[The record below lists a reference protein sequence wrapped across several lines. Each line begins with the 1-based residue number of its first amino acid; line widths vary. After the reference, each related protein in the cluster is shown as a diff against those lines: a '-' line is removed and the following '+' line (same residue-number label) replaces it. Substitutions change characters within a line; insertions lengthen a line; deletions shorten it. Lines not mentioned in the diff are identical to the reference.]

1 MTDRQL
7 AALGD
12 PQANRETGRIRSP
25 RRGFGHPALTLVA
38 VTFGLVMVVLDN
50 TIVSVANPTIG
61 RHFNAS
67 LGELQWVTSAYLL
80 ALAGGL
86 ITGGRLGDRF
96 GRKRIFLIGTAG
108 FALASLACGLSG
120 SLAELIA
127 FRAVQGC
134 FGALLFPQ
142 TLAILRATFPPERL
156 AQAVGIWG
164 GASAI
169 ATASG
174 PIIGGALVESVSW
187 SSIFFVNVPVGI
199 ISLLVGGW
207 VIRESRDLGTGRSI
221 DLLGVVLLSGGLFSL
236 IWALIDAETAGWGNS
251 TVVGFLA
258 AAVVLLAVF
267 TAWQRVARTPL
278 IPLAI
283 FRSRQLSAGL
293 AVLVA
298 AVFALFGVIFYLTLY
313 LQRIHG
319 DSPITAGISL
329 LPLTG
334 VLMVSAPVGGWIV
347 GRIGPRLPLTVGFVL
362 VAIALIGLSRL
373 EPHSAYLAIGAW
385 LPLIGIAFGA
395 VQTGGSQA
403 VVGSAPRHLAGVA
416 AGLQATAFQVG
427 GVLGTTVL
435 GTVVASRVA
444 SVYQHQLIR
453 AGVPGGLAHR
463 LQPATATVAEG
474 LAPRVA
480 GTTAAVSHAIT
491 AASLTSFTSGLQLAL
506 EIGAAVALAAAAG
519 AFLLLRSG
527 GSRHRSMEQVGDVQL
542 AA

>member
-1 MTDRQL
+1 MT
-7 AALGD
+7 GD
-12 PQANRETGRIRSP
+12 PIALRSG
-25 RRGFGHPALTLVA
+25 RRGHGHPALTLVA
-38 VTFGLVMVVLDN
+38 VSFGLIMVVLDN

-61 RHFNAS
+61 RHFGAT

-108 FALASLACGLSG
+108 FAVASVACGLSTT
-120 SLAELIA
+120 LPELIA

-142 TLAILRATFPPERL
+142 TLAILRATFSPQRL

-164 GASAI
+164 GASAV

-174 PIIGGALVESVSW
+174 PIIGGALVQSVSW
-187 SSIFFVNVPVGI
+187 SSIFFVNVPVAI
-199 ISLLVGGW
+199 VSLVVGGW
-207 VIRESRDLGTGRSI
+207 VIRDSRDRDSARSV
-221 DLLGVVLLSGGLFSL
+221 DLLGVALLSAGLFSL
-236 IWALIDAETAGWGNS
+236 VWGLIDAESQGWGS
-251 TVVGFLA
+251 LA
-258 AAVVLLAVF
+258 VISFIGGAAVLLAAFVV
-267 TAWQRVARTPL
+267 WQRIARTPL

-283 FRSRQLSAGL
+283 FRSRQLSAGI

-347 GRIGPRLPLTVGFVL
+347 GRIGPRLPLAVGFVL
-362 VAIALIGLSRL
+362 VAIALVGLSRL
-373 EPHSAYLAIGAW
+373 EPHSSYLAIGIW

-416 AGLQATAFQVG
+416 AGLQSTAFQVG

-435 GTVVASRVA
+435 GTVMASHVATVFQRHLLV
-444 SVYQHQLIR
+444 
-453 AGVPGGLAHR
+453 AGVPLALARR
-463 LQPATATVAEG
+463 LQPAARGVAEG
-474 LAPRVA
+474 LVPHVA
-480 GTTAAVSHAIT
+480 GVSGAVSRAIT
-491 AASLTSFTSGLQLAL
+491 SASLTSFTSGLQLAL
-506 EIGAAVALAAAAG
+506 VVGAVVALAAAAG

-527 GSRHRSMEQVGDVQL
+527 VARERLAEAAVEISL